1 MKRRHSLAFSGA
13 VLLLAAAVAAAP
25 GAAPQDPYEVCEDKE
40 SVLASAPHSAA
51 PTFTLGS
58 PFFQSAT
65 GWLPPVS
72 GLASLLP
79 EFRLTLDASMPSAGA
94 LAPSSSAPLAD
105 PLGELE
111 RRVKGVEVL
120 VPQTKGLWL
129 GWAWPE
135 YEGEP
140 PRATLSIRNSF

>member
-1 MKRRHSLAFSGA
+1 MKQRRSHAVRAA
-13 VLLLAAAVAAAP
+13 VLLLAATVAAAP
-25 GAAPQDPYEVCEDKE
+25 CAAPQDPYEVREDNE
-40 SVLASAPHSAA
+40 SVLASGSPSAA
-51 PTFTLGS
+51 PTFTLCS

-65 GWLPPVS
+65 GWLLPGN
-72 GLASLLP
+72 GLASCLP
-79 EFRLTLDASMPSAGA
+79 EFRLTLDASAPSAEA
-94 LAPSSSAPLAD
+94 LAPSSSAPLAA

-111 RRVKGVEVL
+111 RRVKGIEVL

-140 PRATLSIRNSF
+140 ARATLSIRNSF

>member
-1 MKRRHSLAFSGA
+1 MKQRRFHAFRDA
-13 VLLLAAAVAAAP
+13 VLLLAATVAAAHC
-25 GAAPQDPYEVCEDKE
+25 ATPQDPYEVHEDCE
-40 SVLASAPHSAA
+40 SVLASGSPSTA

-65 GWLPPVS
+65 GWLLPGS
-72 GLASLLP
+72 GLASRLP
-79 EFRLTLDASMPSAGA
+79 EFRLTLDASMPSAEA
-94 LAPSSSAPLAD
+94 FAPSSSAPLAA

-111 RRVKGVEVL
+111 RRVKGIEVL
-120 VPQTKGLWL
+120 VPQTKSLWL

-140 PRATLSIRNSF
+140 ARATLSIRNSF